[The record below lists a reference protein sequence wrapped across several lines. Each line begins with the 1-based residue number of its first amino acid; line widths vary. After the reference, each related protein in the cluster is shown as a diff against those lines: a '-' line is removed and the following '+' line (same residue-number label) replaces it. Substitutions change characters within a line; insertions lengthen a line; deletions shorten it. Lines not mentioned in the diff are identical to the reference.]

1 MLINNTFI
9 KKKVVSCLFIG
20 VSMFSSTALAKTY
33 TLDQGQSQLIETN
46 KRIDTIFV
54 SSPNIADYEI
64 LDDNSFMIYAK
75 SEGKSEVVAFG
86 EDGKPLTSDTVHV
99 NMLINNIS
107 DANQQIRTRF
117 PNSNLSV
124 KKVGKAYVI
133 EGRASSES
141 ESEEVSRIVGAALGT
156 EPTVTATNF
165 GSEKVTFLDK
175 YSYQG
180 VVNNASIEDTPQI
193 NVKLTV
199 VEVNKSFSDALGINW
214 SNLAL
219 VDGALNFGSIRG
231 SAAFTGAQGTIGFL
245 SATGVSMFINALDTQ
260 TNGQI
265 LAEPNISVLSGETAN
280 ILVGGEVPFV
290 QRDGDGNATVVY
302 KEFGIQLNVGAKVQK
317 NKRIRLILDQSVS
330 SIAQVKEYTG
340 LGDVPWFNTRKS
352 KSTFEVAD
360 GESFII
366 GGLFNK
372 SDSEAINKVPMLGDV
387 PILGAFFRNAS
398 TKRENSELVIVA
410 TVNIVKPVNSE
421 DIVYPAFEQT
431 GTMERFFNVTPIK
444 KGAQSVYHRT
454 LTSNFLKNGGFIQ

>member
-1 MLINNTFI
+1 MLINNTFTN
-9 KKKVVSCLFIG
+9 KKIINCLFIG

-54 SSPNIADYEI
+54 SSPNVADYEI

-75 SEGKSEVVAFG
+75 GEGKAEVVAFG

-133 EGRASSES
+133 EGRASSET

-156 EPTVTATNF
+156 EPTITETKF
-165 GSEKVTFLDK
+165 GDEKVTFLDK

-180 VVNNASIEDTPQI
+180 VVNNASVEDTAQI

-214 SNLAL
+214 SNLSL

-421 DIVYPAFEQT
+421 DIVYPDFEQT